1 MLGIIRQQLMRNK
14 IFNLVPV
21 MNSVLEHRA
30 EIKKILS
37 GQDKRLLII
46 AGPCSAWPATAVN
59 EYADRLMVLQKAVS
73 DKFKI
78 IMRVYVQ
85 KSRTRDGWVGPF
97 FQPDPLGA
105 VDVPAGIKY
114 TRKLFKE
121 IIKRGL
127 PIATEIVFPQTAR
140 LFDQYIS
147 WGAIGA
153 RCSENPEHRL
163 FASGADYPIGLKNV
177 TSGDLDISM
186 NSVFVAQQ
194 PGIWW
199 NLNKTRTTLGN
210 NFAHLVLRGGAHDAN
225 FDLASIRKV
234 AEIMQRDKIKNR
246 AILVDASHGNSRALG
261 IEKAQQQIS
270 VLKKIFQL
278 RRSQPLVKKILK
290 GVMIES
296 FIKMGAQNLSERNKK
311 TLDHSG
317 LSLTD
322 PCLGW
327 KETETIVK
335 KIYETY

>member
-1 MLGIIRQQLMRNK
+1 MLGITRQQLMRSK

-46 AGPCSAWPATAVN
+46 VGPCSAWPATAVK
-59 EYADRLMVLQKAVS
+59 EYADRLVVLQKAVA

-85 KSRTRDGWVGPF
+85 KSRTRTGWLGPF

-105 VDVPAGIKY
+105 ANIPAGTKY
-114 TRKLFKE
+114 TQTLFKE
-121 IIKRGL
+121 IVKRDL
-127 PIATEIVFPQTAR
+127 PIATEIVFPQTAHD
-140 LFDQYIS
+140 FEQYVA
-147 WGAIGA
+147 WGAVGA
-153 RCSENPEHRL
+153 RCSENPEHRI

-194 PGIWW
+194 SGVWW
-199 NLNKTRTTLGN
+199 NRNKTRTTSGN
-210 NFAHLVLRGGAHDAN
+210 NFAHLVLRGGARGAN

-234 AEIMQRDKIKNR
+234 VEIMQRDKIKNP
-246 AILVDASHGNSRALG
+246 AILIDASHGNSRA
-261 IEKAQQQIS
+261 ISIAKEQQQAI

-296 FIKMGAQNLSERNKK
+296 FIKAGAQNLLEHNKK
-311 TLDHSG
+311 TLDRSG

-327 KETETIVK
+327 KETEAMVK
-335 KIYETY
+335 KIYELY